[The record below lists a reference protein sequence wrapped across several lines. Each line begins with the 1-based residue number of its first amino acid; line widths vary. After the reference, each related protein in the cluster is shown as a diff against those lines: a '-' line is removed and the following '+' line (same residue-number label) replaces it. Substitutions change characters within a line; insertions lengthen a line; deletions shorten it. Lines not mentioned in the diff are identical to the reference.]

1 MRPGAPTIMTN
12 IGAPYLRM
20 CCHHSDPQ
28 ATFPAALVDTDVQK
42 NSSCIISEHEEP
54 ELMVTASVVAPDYR

>member
-20 CCHHSDPQ
+20 CCHHSNPQ
-28 ATFPAALVDTDVQK
+28 ATFPAALVGTDVQD
-42 NSSCIISEHEEP
+42 SIYIVSEHEEL